1 MTSNIEGR
9 ISLALHSLRTSQSKS
24 LRAATKVYDVPYT
37 TLNKRY
43 YGIYSRQET
52 RHPAC
57 KLTQTEEEVLLQ
69 RILDLDEQGFP
80 LQQAVVRDIAAIIL
94 SNRSEQPPLTLG
106 KNWITSFIR
115 RHPSLQTKYN
125 RKYDYQRAICK
136 DLKQI
141 GD

>member
-24 LRAATKVYDVPYT
+24 LRAAAKVYDVPYT

-43 YGIYSRQET
+43 HGIYLRQET

-69 RILDLDEQGFP
+69 RILDLDQQGFP
-80 LQQAVVRDIAAIIL
+80 
-94 SNRSEQPPLTLG
+94 P
-106 KNWITSFIR
+106 
-115 RHPSLQTKYN
+115 
-125 RKYDYQRAICK
+125 
-136 DLKQI
+136 
-141 GD
+141 